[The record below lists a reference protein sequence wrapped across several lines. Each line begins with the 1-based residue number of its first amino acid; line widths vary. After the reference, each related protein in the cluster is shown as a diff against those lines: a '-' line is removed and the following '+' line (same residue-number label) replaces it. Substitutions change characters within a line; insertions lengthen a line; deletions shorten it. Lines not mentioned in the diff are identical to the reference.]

1 MIRLPSQVVDHLEN
15 AARHGWPYEVCG
27 FLIGRSRQGFA
38 EVVSMALSPN
48 RADDPASRFL
58 LDPAMHLRL
67 QRELRGSD
75 FSILG
80 VFHSHPG
87 GEAALSAAD
96 CESQAPGDWIWIVS
110 ALDAKDGEC
119 RTRGFRLT
127 RGGTAEEVE
136 LRVTE
141 C

>member
-1 MIRLPSQVVDHLEN
+1 MIRLPSQVLGHLEN
-15 AARHGWPYEVCG
+15 AARHGWPGEVCG
-27 FLIGRSRQGFA
+27 FLIGRKEGGA
-38 EVVSMALSPN
+38 VEIVSMALSPN

-87 GEAALSAAD
+87 GEAALSEAD
-96 CESQAPGDWIWIVS
+96 RESQAPGDWIWIVS
-110 ALDAKDGEC
+110 ALDGSDARC
-119 RTRGFRLT
+119 RTRGFRLS
-127 RGGTAEEVE
+127 RGGTPEEVE
-136 LRVTE
+136 LALKS
-141 C
+141 

>member
-1 MIRLPSQVVDHLEN
+1 MIRLPSQVLDHLEN

-27 FLIGRSRQGFA
+27 FLIGRRDRDLV

-48 RADDPASRFL
+48 RADDPSSRFL

-67 QRELRGSD
+67 QRELRGSE

-96 CESQAPGDWIWIVS
+96 CESPAPGDWIWIVC
-110 ALDAKDGEC
+110 ALDSKEASC

-136 LRVTE
+136 LRITGP
-141 C
+141 